1 MTEILD
7 FEEHRTKH
15 ANRNKLHIHYKSKP
29 KVREDNQE
37 MVVSSVGVTS
47 LGDDPELVIMINQM
61 EGGRLDTVTNSA
73 LKRYRTLWMHYKKRT
88 TTLPRGANEHS
99 TLVVQ

>member
-7 FEEHRTKH
+7 FEEYKTKH

-29 KVREDNQE
+29 TVREDSQE

-61 EGGRLDTVTNSA
+61 EGGRLDTVTFSVEEIPHLMDA
-73 LKRYRTLWMHYKKRT
+73 LQEAYDYV
-88 TTLPRGANEHS
+88 AEEE
-99 TLVVQ
+99 Q

>member
-15 ANRNKLHIHYKSKP
+15 ANRNKLYIHYKSKP
-29 KVREDNQE
+29 ARYVKDNQE

-61 EGGRLDTVTNSA
+61 EGGRLDTVTFSVEEIPHLMDA
-73 LKRYRTLWMHYKKRT
+73 LQDAYDFVS
-88 TTLPRGANEHS
+88 GENE
-99 TLVVQ
+99 

>member
-15 ANRNKLHIHYKSKP
+15 ANRNKLYIHYKSKP
-29 KVREDNQE
+29 ARYVRDNQE

-61 EGGRLDTVTNSA
+61 EGGRLDTVTFSVEEIPYLMDA
-73 LKRYRTLWMHYKKRT
+73 LQEAYDYVAE
-88 TTLPRGANEHS
+88 GGE
-99 TLVVQ
+99 

>member
-1 MTEILD
+1 VTEILD

-29 KVREDNQE
+29 ARYVRDNQE
-37 MVVSSVGVTS
+37 MIVSSVGVTS

-61 EGGRLDTVTNSA
+61 ESGRLDTVTFSVEEIPYLMDA
-73 LKRYRTLWMHYKKRT
+73 LQEAYDYV
-88 TTLPRGANEHS
+88 AEEE
-99 TLVVQ
+99 

>member
-7 FEEHRTKH
+7 FEEYKTKH

-29 KVREDNQE
+29 AIREDSQE

-61 EGGRLDTVTNSA
+61 EGGRLDTVTFSVEEIPYLMDA
-73 LKRYRTLWMHYKKRT
+73 LQEAYDYV
-88 TTLPRGANEHS
+88 AEEE
-99 TLVVQ
+99 

>member
-29 KVREDNQE
+29 ARYVRDNQE

-61 EGGRLDTVTNSA
+61 EGGRLDTVTFSVEEIPYLMDA
-73 LKRYRTLWMHYKKRT
+73 LQEAYDFVS
-88 TTLPRGANEHS
+88 GENE
-99 TLVVQ
+99 

>member
-1 MTEILD
+1 VTEILD

-15 ANRNKLHIHYKSKP
+15 ANRNKLYIHYKSKP
-29 KVREDNQE
+29 ARYVRDNQE

-61 EGGRLDTVTNSA
+61 EGGRLDTVTFSVEEIPYLMDA
-73 LKRYRTLWMHYKKRT
+73 LQDAYDYVAE
-88 TTLPRGANEHS
+88 GGE
-99 TLVVQ
+99 

>member
-29 KVREDNQE
+29 KVREDNQ
-37 MVVSSVGVTS
+37 
-47 LGDDPELVIMINQM
+47 
-61 EGGRLDTVTNSA
+61 
-73 LKRYRTLWMHYKKRT
+73 
-88 TTLPRGANEHS
+88 
-99 TLVVQ
+99 

>member
-1 MTEILD
+1 VTEILD

-61 EGGRLDTVTNSA
+61 EGGRLDTVTFSVEEIPHLMDA
-73 LKRYRTLWMHYKKRT
+73 LQEAYDYV
-88 TTLPRGANEHS
+88 AEEE
-99 TLVVQ
+99 Q

>member
-1 MTEILD
+1 VTEILD

-15 ANRNKLHIHYKSKP
+15 ANRNKLYIHYKSKP
-29 KVREDNQE
+29 ARYVRDNQE

-61 EGGRLDTVTNSA
+61 EGGSVGYGDIQR
-73 LKRYRTLWMHYKKRT
+73 
-88 TTLPRGANEHS
+88 
-99 TLVVQ
+99 

>member
-29 KVREDNQE
+29 ARYVRDNQE

-61 EGGRLDTVTNSA
+61 EGGRLDTVTFRVEEIPHLMDA
-73 LKRYRTLWMHYKKRT
+73 LQDAYDFAS
-88 TTLPRGANEHS
+88 GENE
-99 TLVVQ
+99 

>member
-29 KVREDNQE
+29 ARYVRDNQE
-37 MVVSSVGVTS
+37 MIVSSVGVTS

-61 EGGRLDTVTNSA
+61 EGGRLDTVTFSVEEIPHLMDA
-73 LKRYRTLWMHYKKRT
+73 LQDAYDFVS
-88 TTLPRGANEHS
+88 GENE
-99 TLVVQ
+99 